1 MDKERTLQLLHTY
14 LKSAQENINLYS
26 LVEDILEKEKIIKD
40 FLNDVSSLLDYTIT
54 EFPTDRN
61 YVKNKTFSRDALW
74 LSEKEYKKKIHRERC
89 PSKLQDYLLFCY
101 KLNVENYNIL
111 FYVIWWHKHRDV
123 IKNLKKWNQYTLEW
137 SITTYNS
144 HQNPIQS
151 DKNGWFIIGNAIS
164 IWHNVNIE
172 MNNCVIQTA
181 NEVMIVN
188 QLKSSTITIKWK
200 IVSLKWKDFD
210 FVSWAMDI
218 INILWKIIL
227 HYKLQVLH
235 LS

>member
-1 MDKERTLQLLHTY
+1 MNRSKEVGAILLVVGAGVALFATY
-14 LKSAQENINLYS
+14 SGMYVYAIYS
-26 LVEDILEKEKIIKD
+26 PLTGTIIAA
-40 FLNDVSSLLDYTIT
+40 FISLAIGGVSI
-54 EFPTDRN
+54 
-61 YVKNKTFSRDALW
+61 
-74 LSEKEYKKKIHRERC
+74 
-89 PSKLQDYLLFCY
+89 
-101 KLNVENYNIL
+101 
-111 FYVIWWHKHRDV
+111 
-123 IKNLKKWNQYTLEW
+123 IKNLKEWNQYTLEW